1 MLPESWHQCY
11 TDFFSRPLSGWN
23 HEQLIQVAAVALQQD
38 SSTALQRLRGQLA
51 QIGPGYHET
60 LTGCWLELLR
70 LATVEGLAPKALAA
84 RLSFSQLPFAYYT
97 PALLGSPEAALRH
110 LAPDL
115 RPVQLP
121 RVLPEE
127 LNDTL
132 VAFQSRRLTKAD
144 WTHRCH
150 LRVAG
155 AIQLLLGQQ
164 GMHVMSTGIQRLNQA
179 HEVPLTPT
187 GGYHETLTRLW
198 YRLVGL
204 AVERTGLQEQPAEPE
219 RWVKFYEYLDDKQL
233 PLRFYSRERLLS
245 WEARIGWLEPD
256 LGPVDLV

>member
-1 MLPESWHQCY
+1 MLPESWHQCH
-11 TDFFSRPLSGWN
+11 TDFFARPQPGWD
-23 HEQLIQVAAVALQQD
+23 HRQLIQVAAVALEQD
-38 SSTALQRLRGQLA
+38 PSTALQRLRGQLLE
-51 QIGPGYHET
+51 IGPGYHET

-70 LATVEGLAPKALAA
+70 LAAVERLEPTELAT

-97 PALLGSPEAALRH
+97 PELLASPESARRH

-115 RPVQLP
+115 RSVQLP
-121 RVLPEE
+121 RALPHD

-132 VAFQSRRLTKAD
+132 LAFQSRRLTKSD

-150 LRVAG
+150 LRVA
-155 AIQLLLGQQ
+155 AAVHLLLDEQ

-179 HEVPLTPT
+179 HKVPLTPT

-204 AVERTGLQEQPAEPE
+204 TVERTGLRKQPAESE
-219 RWVKFYEYLDDKQL
+219 RWARFYECLDDKQL

-245 WEARIGWLEPD
+245 WEARTGWLEPD
-256 LGPVDLV
+256 LGSIDLV